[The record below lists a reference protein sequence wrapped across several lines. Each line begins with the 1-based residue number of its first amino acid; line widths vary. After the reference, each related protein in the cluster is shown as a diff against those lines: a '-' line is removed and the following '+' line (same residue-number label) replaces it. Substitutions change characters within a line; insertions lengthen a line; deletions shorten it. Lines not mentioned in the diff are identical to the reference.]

1 MIPFEW
7 IAQADERIAPHIV
20 RTPLTH
26 DAARNLY
33 VKWENRQKTGSFKAR
48 GALNKILGLEDWER
62 EAGIVTASAGN
73 HGQGVALAG
82 QLTGAQVT
90 CFVSEHAVPV
100 KVDAIRALGAE
111 IVAVAGGYP
120 EAEAAG
126 RKFAFE
132 NQKTWVS
139 PYNDG
144 QVIAGQGTIG
154 LEVVDQITHPS
165 LRPSGSNLP
174 VQRGDCFAANAR
186 NDGGNLTYIVPVSG
200 GGLIA
205 GIGAALARLS
215 PRPRLVGV
223 QPEAAPFMHALFY
236 RGSQD
241 GIPDLPSL
249 ADGLT
254 GAVESDSVTIPMVK
268 QLVDEIVLVSEED
281 IARAVAFAF
290 TEYGETIEP
299 SGAVTIAAAL
309 REVERNACPERSRR
323 DIPLRGN
330 AAGYHPAPL
339 VAIVSGGNIQPE
351 VHARIVAE
359 YAGEARA

>member
-1 MIPFEW
+1 MIPAEW
-7 IAQADERIAPHIV
+7 VDQADARIAPHIV

-33 VKWENRQKTGSFKAR
+33 IKWENRQKTGSFKAR
-48 GALNKILGLEDWER
+48 GALNRILAMAESER
-62 EAGIVTASAGN
+62 AVGIVTASAGN

-82 QLTGAQVT
+82 QLTGARVT
-90 CFVSEHAVPV
+90 CFVSEHAAPV
-100 KVDAIRALGAE
+100 KVNAIHALGAQ
-111 IVAVAGGYP
+111 IVAVQGGYP

-126 RKFAFE
+126 RKFAE
-132 NQKTWVS
+132 QNHKTWVS

-154 LEVVDQITHPS
+154 LEVVFQIA
-165 LRPSGSNLP
+165 NLIP
-174 VQRGDCFAANAR
+174 
-186 NDGGNLTYIVPVSG
+186 DGQIGNLNYLVPVSG

-223 QPEAAPFMHALFY
+223 QPETAPFMHGLFY
-236 RGSQD
+236 RGSQA

-254 GAVESDSVTIPMVK
+254 GAVEADSITIPMVK
-268 QLVDEIVLVSEED
+268 ELVDEIILVSEEE

-290 TEYGETIEP
+290 VEYGETIEP

-309 REVERNACPERSRR
+309 RGVERNG
-323 DIPLRGN
+323 IPL
-330 AAGYHPAPL
+330 
-339 VAIVSGGNIQPE
+339 AIVSGGNIQPE
-351 VHARIVAE
+351 VHARIVAD
-359 YAGEARA
+359 YAGEVRA

>member
-1 MIPFEW
+1 MIPSEW
-7 IAQADERIAPHIV
+7 IDQADERIAPHIV

-26 DAARNLY
+26 DAARNLF

-48 GALNKILGLEDWER
+48 GALNKILAMEDWER

-82 QLTGAQVT
+82 QLTGARVT

-126 RKFAFE
+126 RRFAEE
-132 NQKTWVS
+132 NRKTWVS

-154 LEVVDQITHPS
+154 LELIDSPLH
-165 LRPSGSNLP
+165 SGEGPGVRSVL
-174 VQRGDCFAANAR
+174 
-186 NDGGNLTYIVPVSG
+186 VPVSG

-205 GIGAALARLS
+205 GIGAALTRLS

-223 QPEAAPFMHALFY
+223 QPETAPFMHGLYY
-236 RGSQD
+236 RGSQA

-268 QLVDEIVLVSEED
+268 QLVDEIVLVSEEE
-281 IARAVAFAF
+281 IAFAVAFAYK
-290 TEYGETIEP
+290 EYGEIIEP

-309 REVERNACPERSRR
+309 RDVGRNA
-323 DIPLRGN
+323 IPP
-330 AAGYHPAPL
+330 HAPR

-351 VHARIVAE
+351 VHARIVAD

>member
-1 MIPFEW
+1 MIPSEW

-48 GALNKILGLEDWER
+48 GALNKVLSLEAWER
-62 EAGIVTASAGN
+62 ETGIVTASAGN

-82 QLTGAQVT
+82 QLTDARVT

-111 IVAVAGGYP
+111 IVLSAGGYP

-154 LEVVDQITHPS
+154 LEIMSALT
-165 LRPSGSNLP
+165 SGASP
-174 VQRGDCFAANAR
+174 VIGRGE
-186 NDGGNLTYIVPVSG
+186 LTVLVPVSG

-205 GIGAALARLS
+205 GIGAALTRLT

-223 QPEAAPFMHALFY
+223 QPETAPFMHGLFY
-236 RGSQD
+236 RGTQD

-254 GAVESDSVTIPMVK
+254 GVVESRS
-268 QLVDEIVLVSEED
+268 
-281 IARAVAFAF
+281 
-290 TEYGETIEP
+290 P
-299 SGAVTIAAAL
+299 S
-309 REVERNACPERSRR
+309 RW
-323 DIPLRGN
+323 
-330 AAGYHPAPL
+330 
-339 VAIVSGGNIQPE
+339 
-351 VHARIVAE
+351 
-359 YAGEARA
+359 

>member
-1 MIPFEW
+1 MIPLEW
-7 IAQADERIAPHIV
+7 ISQADERIAPHIV

-33 VKWENRQKTGSFKAR
+33 FKWENRQRTGSFKAR
-48 GALNKILGLEDWER
+48 GALNKILALEEWER
-62 EAGIVTASAGN
+62 EKGIVTASAGN

-82 QLTGAQVT
+82 QLTGAHIT

-111 IVAVAGGYP
+111 IVTVRGGYP
-120 EAEAAG
+120 DAEAAG
-126 RKFAFE
+126 RKFAIE
-132 NQKTWVS
+132 NQNTWVS

-154 LEVVDQITHPS
+154 LELIRELS
-165 LRPSGSNLP
+165 LDTSTVEDHAVL
-174 VQRGDCFAANAR
+174 
-186 NDGGNLTYIVPVSG
+186 VPVSG

-205 GIGAALARLS
+205 GIGSALVQLAS
-215 PRPRLVGV
+215 RPRLVGV
-223 QPEAAPFMHALFY
+223 QPETAPFMHGLFY
-236 RGSQD
+236 HGSQD

-254 GAVESDSVTIPMVK
+254 GAVEFDSVTIPMVK
-268 QLVDEIVLVSEED
+268 QLVDEIILVPEED

-290 TEYGETIEP
+290 REYGETIEP

-309 REVERNACPERSRR
+309 KGLAGSR
-323 DIPLRGN
+323 PV
-330 AAGYHPAPL
+330 
-339 VAIVSGGNIQPE
+339 VAVISGGNIQPE
-351 VHARIVAE
+351 VHAQIIAD
-359 YAGEARA
+359 YPGEARA

>member
-7 IAQADERIAPHIV
+7 ISQADERIAPHIV

-26 DAARNLY
+26 DAARDLY
-33 VKWENRQKTGSFKAR
+33 VKWENRQRTGSFKAR
-48 GALNKILGLEDWER
+48 GALNKILALEDWER
-62 EAGIVTASAGN
+62 KKGIVTASAGN

-82 QLTGAQVT
+82 QLTKARIT

-111 IVAVAGGYP
+111 IVTVCGGYP

-126 RKFAFE
+126 RQFADE
-132 NQKTWVS
+132 NHKTWVS

-154 LEVVDQITHPS
+154 LELIRELALDTSTKNVQVV
-165 LRPSGSNLP
+165 L
-174 VQRGDCFAANAR
+174 
-186 NDGGNLTYIVPVSG
+186 VPVSG

-205 GIGAALARLS
+205 GIGSAFAHHS
-215 PRPRLVGV
+215 SRPRLVGV
-223 QPEAAPFMHALFY
+223 QPETAPFMHGLY
-236 RGSQD
+236 YQGSQD

-254 GAVESDSVTIPMVK
+254 GAVEADSVTIPMVK
-268 QLVDEIVLVSEED
+268 QLVDEIILVSEEE
-281 IARAVAFAF
+281 IERAVAFAF
-290 TEYGETIEP
+290 VEYGETIEP

-309 REVERNACPERSRR
+309 SG
-323 DIPLRGN
+323 RG
-330 AAGYHPAPL
+330 GSLPL

-351 VHARIVAE
+351 IHARIVAD
-359 YAGEARA
+359 YLREARA

>member
-1 MIPFEW
+1 MIPSEW
-7 IAQADERIAPHIV
+7 IAQADERIAPHIAKD
-20 RTPLTH
+20 TPLTH

-33 VKWENRQKTGSFKAR
+33 IKWENRQKTGSFKAR
-48 GALNKILGLEDWER
+48 GALNKILALENWER
-62 EAGIVTASAGN
+62 AAGIVTASAGN

-82 QLTGAQVT
+82 QLMGACVT
-90 CFVSEHAVPV
+90 CFVSEHALPV

-111 IVAVAGGYP
+111 IVAIPGGYP

-126 RKFAFE
+126 RKFAAE
-132 NQKTWVS
+132 HQKTWVS

-144 QVIAGQGTIG
+144 QVIAGQATIG
-154 LEVVDQITHPS
+154 LELINSPLFS
-165 LRPSGSNLP
+165 GERPG
-174 VQRGDCFAANAR
+174 VK
-186 NDGGNLTYIVPVSG
+186 LTILVPVSG

-205 GIGAALARLS
+205 GIGAALTRLS

-223 QPEAAPFMHALFY
+223 QPETAPFMHGLFY
-236 RGSQD
+236 RGSQA

-254 GAVESDSVTIPMVK
+254 GAVEADSVTIPMVR
-268 QLVDEIVLVSEED
+268 QLVDEIILVSEEE

-290 TEYGETIEP
+290 VEYGEMIEP

-309 REVERNACPERSRR
+309 REV
-323 DIPLRGN
+323 
-330 AAGYHPAPL
+330 AGSGTQ

-351 VHARIVAE
+351 VHARIVAH
-359 YAGEARA
+359 YAQERA

>member
-1 MIPFEW
+1 MIPSEW
-7 IAQADERIAPHIV
+7 IDQADERIAPHIV

-48 GALNKILGLEDWER
+48 GALNKILALEDWER

-73 HGQGVALAG
+73 HGQGVALAC
-82 QLTGAQVT
+82 QLTGARVT

-100 KVDAIRALGAE
+100 KVNAIRALGAE

-120 EAEAAG
+120 EAESAG
-126 RKFAFE
+126 RKFALE
-132 NQKTWVS
+132 NHKTWVS

-154 LEVVDQITHPS
+154 LELINSPFLKGLQP
-165 LRPSGSNLP
+165 PQQSGVGEGPGVRSVL
-174 VQRGDCFAANAR
+174 
-186 NDGGNLTYIVPVSG
+186 VPVSG
-200 GGLIA
+200 GGLVA
-205 GIGAALARLS
+205 GIGAALARLE
-215 PRPRLVGV
+215 PRPRLIGV
-223 QPEAAPFMHALFY
+223 QPETAPFMHGLFY
-236 RGSQD
+236 HGSQD

-254 GAVESDSVTIPMVK
+254 GAVEADSVTIPMVK
-268 QLVDEIVLVSEED
+268 QLVDEIVLVSEEE

-290 TEYGETIEP
+290 VEYGGVIEP

-309 REVERNACPERSRR
+309 RGFGGEKPR
-323 DIPLRGN
+323 
-330 AAGYHPAPL
+330 
-339 VAIVSGGNIQPE
+339 VAIVSGGNIRPE
-351 VHARIVAE
+351 VHARIVAD